1 MMRVSGE
8 KIVSGIVWVPTR
20 SCVLRF
26 GAIMCTQ
33 MHNVSGGHL
42 VISVIVPVYNVE
54 RWLDRCVASIVG
66 QTYKN
71 LEIILIDDGSTDKSS
86 EMCDAWS
93 RLDDRIRVV
102 HKANGGLSSARNE
115 GLGIAMGARI
125 AFVDSD
131 DWIDSEMLATMNRWM
146 DEQSAVDVV
155 MCGTIKNYENGR
167 EQCIDGDLPQR
178 VFTSDQALHNFLYR
192 SNRMASAVWNKLF
205 DATLF
210 KDDEGKTVVLF
221 PEGLDN
227 EDYYLLAHIYRKMR
241 GIYFNPRGFY
251 HYCIRTGSIT
261 TAGMNAHS
269 LDKGISSERY
279 CNYLEKSG
287 YTDKVALAYGRMQ
300 GWYDT
305 LYDVLNKQADGATI
319 AYCRHRLADRASY
332 VLSSPQVSV
341 LRKAKIWAM
350 IHIPRIYHSLTVL
363 KGEQ

>member
-1 MMRVSGE
+1 
-8 KIVSGIVWVPTR
+8 
-20 SCVLRF
+20 
-26 GAIMCTQ
+26 MCTQ

-54 RWLDRCVASIVG
+54 RWLDRCVTSIVG

-167 EQCIDGDLPQR
+167 EQCIDGDLPR
-178 VFTSDQALHNFLYR
+178 
-192 SNRMASAVWNKLF
+192 
-205 DATLF
+205 
-210 KDDEGKTVVLF
+210 
-221 PEGLDN
+221 
-227 EDYYLLAHIYRKMR
+227 
-241 GIYFNPRGFY
+241 
-251 HYCIRTGSIT
+251 
-261 TAGMNAHS
+261 
-269 LDKGISSERY
+269 
-279 CNYLEKSG
+279 
-287 YTDKVALAYGRMQ
+287 
-300 GWYDT
+300 
-305 LYDVLNKQADGATI
+305 
-319 AYCRHRLADRASY
+319 
-332 VLSSPQVSV
+332 
-341 LRKAKIWAM
+341 
-350 IHIPRIYHSLTVL
+350 
-363 KGEQ
+363 

>member
-1 MMRVSGE
+1 
-8 KIVSGIVWVPTR
+8 
-20 SCVLRF
+20 
-26 GAIMCTQ
+26 MCTQ

-54 RWLDRCVASIVG
+54 RWLDRCVTSIVG

-93 RLDDRIRVV
+93 RLDNRIRVI
-102 HKANGGLSSARNE
+102 HKANGGLSSARNA
-115 GLGIAMGARI
+115 GLGIA
-125 AFVDSD
+125 
-131 DWIDSEMLATMNRWM
+131 T
-146 DEQSAVDVV
+146 
-155 MCGTIKNYENGR
+155 GTIKNYENGR

-178 VFTSDQALHNFLYR
+178 VFTSDQTLHNFLYR

-210 KDDEGKTVVLF
+210 KDGEGKTVILF

-227 EDYYLLAHIYRKMR
+227 EDYYLLAHIYRRMR

-279 CNYLEKSG
+279 CDYLEDSG

-332 VLSSPQVSV
+332 VLSSPQVPV

>member
-1 MMRVSGE
+1 M
-8 KIVSGIVWVPTR
+8 
-20 SCVLRF
+20 
-26 GAIMCTQ
+26 
-33 MHNVSGGHL
+33 
-42 VISVIVPVYNVE
+42 
-54 RWLDRCVASIVG
+54 
-66 QTYKN
+66 
-71 LEIILIDDGSTDKSS
+71 
-86 EMCDAWS
+86 
-93 RLDDRIRVV
+93 
-102 HKANGGLSSARNE
+102 LS
-115 GLGIAMGARI
+115 
-125 AFVDSD
+125 
-131 DWIDSEMLATMNRWM
+131 TMNQWM

-178 VFTSDQALHNFLYR
+178 VFTSDQTLHNFLYR

-210 KDDEGKTVVLF
+210 KDGEGKTVILF

-227 EDYYLLAHIYRKMR
+227 EDYYLLAHIYRRMR

-279 CNYLEKSG
+279 CDYLEDSG

-332 VLSSPQVSV
+332 VLSSPQVPV

>member
-1 MMRVSGE
+1 
-8 KIVSGIVWVPTR
+8 
-20 SCVLRF
+20 
-26 GAIMCTQ
+26 MCTQ

-54 RWLDRCVASIVG
+54 RWLDRCVTSIVG

-227 EDYYLLAHIYRKMR
+227 EDYYLLAHIYRKMC

-341 LRKAKIWAM
+341 LRKAKIWVM